1 MKVRY
6 TRHAKRQMKWRRIT
20 EEEVVSVLKEP
31 QRVEASVKDRFN
43 AFKVLRGRLLKVTFH
58 REKDILTVVTAIVRK
73 G

>member
-43 AFKVLRGRLLKVTFH
+43 AFKVLRGRLLKVTFY